1 MQFRI
6 GVARRCTVAGVT
18 TKRRE
23 ATRERLVEAAR
34 ALLAEIGIQGAT
46 VESICERAGFTR
58 GAFYSN
64 YASKDELILDIFGR
78 EKLQMIALMQ
88 SAVDSEM
95 GGDVG
100 DVDGVPAALRAVD
113 RFLAAYP
120 RDRRS
125 FLVQL
130 EFVTHGI
137 RERAVAEVYRE
148 VWVETRDD
156 IQRVLERGVELL
168 GGRLLVT
175 PEQAV
180 TLLIGAYEMAM
191 RDALLESDADEADLT
206 HLEGLV
212 AALFGALVAKD

>member
-1 MQFRI
+1 M
-6 GVARRCTVAGVT
+6 
-18 TKRRE
+18 
-23 ATRERLVEAAR
+23 
-34 ALLAEIGIQGAT
+34 
-46 VESICERAGFTR
+46 
-58 GAFYSN
+58 
-64 YASKDELILDIFGR
+64 
-78 EKLQMIALMQ
+78 
-88 SAVDSEM
+88 
-95 GGDVG
+95 
-100 DVDGVPAALRAVD
+100 
-113 RFLAAYP
+113 
-120 RDRRS
+120 
-125 FLVQL
+125 QL

>member
-1 MQFRI
+1 
-6 GVARRCTVAGVT
+6 VT

-23 ATRERLVEAAR
+23 ATRERLVDAAR
-34 ALLAEIGIQGAT
+34 ELLAEIGIQGAT

-64 YASKDELILDIFGR
+64 YATKDELILEIFDR
-78 EKLQMIALMQ
+78 EKVQMIALMQ
-88 SAVDSEM
+88 SAVDAEM
-95 GGDVG
+95 GVES
-100 DVDGVPAALRAVD
+100 DGVPAALRAVD

-120 RDRRS
+120 RDRKS
-125 FLVQL
+125 FLVHL

-175 PEQAV
+175 TEQAV
-180 TLLIGAYEMAM
+180 TLLIGAYELAM
-191 RDALLESDADEADLT
+191 RDALLQSDADEADLGT
-206 HLEGLV
+206 LEDLIP
-212 AALFGALVAKD
+212 ALFTALVAQD

>member
-1 MQFRI
+1 M
-6 GVARRCTVAGVT
+6 T

-34 ALLAEIGIQGAT
+34 ELLAEIGIQGAT

-64 YASKDELILDIFGR
+64 YDTKDELILEIFDR
-78 EKLQMIALMQ
+78 EKVQMIALMQ

-95 GGDVG
+95 GGEG
-100 DVDGVPAALRAVD
+100 EVDGVPAALRAVD

-120 RDRRS
+120 RDRKS
-125 FLVQL
+125 FLVHL
-130 EFVTHGI
+130 EFVTHGV
-137 RERAVAEVYRE
+137 RERAVAEVYRQ

-156 IQRVLERGVELL
+156 IQKVLERGVELL

-175 PEQAV
+175 AEQAV

-206 HLEGLV
+206 QLEDLIP
-212 AALFGALVAKD
+212 ALFTALVAQD

>member
-1 MQFRI
+1 MQMCIQRA
-6 GVARRCTVAGVT
+6 VRCTVAGVT

-34 ALLAEIGIQGAT
+34 ELLAEIGIQGAT

-78 EKLQMIALMQ
+78 EKVQMIALMQ

-95 GGDVG
+95 GG

-148 VWVETRDD
+148 VWIETRSD

-168 GGRLLVT
+168 GGELLVT
-175 PEQAV
+175 SEQAV

-191 RDALLESDADEADLT
+191 RDALLESDSDEADLT

-212 AALFGALVAKD
+212 AALFSALVATD

>member
-1 MQFRI
+1 MQTRI
-6 GVARRCTVAGVT
+6 GAPLRCTVAGVT

-34 ALLAEIGIQGAT
+34 DLLAEIGIQGAT

-78 EKLQMIALMQ
+78 EKVQMIALMQ

-95 GGDVG
+95 GKTG

-125 FLVQL
+125 FLVHL

-175 PEQAV
+175 AEQAV

-191 RDALLESDADEADLT
+191 RDALLESDEAEADLAQ
-206 HLEGLV
+206 LEELIP
-212 AALFGALVAKD
+212 ALFAALVAQD

>member
-1 MQFRI
+1 MQTCI
-6 GVARRCTVAGVT
+6 GDAVRCTVAGVT

-58 GAFYSN
+58 GAFY
-64 YASKDELILDIFGR
+64 ASKDELILDIFGR
-78 EKLQMIALMQ
+78 EKVQMIALMQ

-95 GGDVG
+95 GKTG

-120 RDRRS
+120 RDRKS
-125 FLVQL
+125 FLVHL

-156 IQRVLERGVELL
+156 IQRVLERGVDLL

-191 RDALLESDADEADLT
+191 RDALLESDAAEADLGQ
-206 HLEGLV
+206 LEELIP
-212 AALFGALVAKD
+212 ALFAALVAQD